1 MNAEPIT
8 TGRTGLGMRWAE
20 AAGWLVMAYAK
31 GGYSVQ
37 VRAGGGGWR
46 LLGKGEAPPA
56 EVLDALLAALGLPGP
71 GQ

>member
-20 AAGWLVMAYAK
+20 AVGWLVMAYAM

-37 VRAGGGGWR
+37 VRAAGGWR
-46 LLGKGEAPPA
+46 LPGKGEAPPA
-56 EVLDALLAALGLPGP
+56 EVLAALLAALGLAGP
-71 GQ
+71 EK